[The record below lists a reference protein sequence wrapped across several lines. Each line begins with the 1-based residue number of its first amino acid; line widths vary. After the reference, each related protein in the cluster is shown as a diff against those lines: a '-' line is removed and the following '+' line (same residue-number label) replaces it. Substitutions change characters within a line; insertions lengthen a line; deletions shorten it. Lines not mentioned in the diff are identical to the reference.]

1 MNIQWGIRC
10 PRCQDVIY
18 SNSRHDWERCL
29 CGAVFIDGGWDYT
42 HTGWE
47 DGIHPSDIL
56 PESRHVERKQL
67 PFYFSDEDERAK
79 VLLRNTQEALKR
91 GEL

>member
-10 PRCQDVIY
+10 PKCQDVIY

-42 HTGWE
+42 RGGY
-47 DGIHPSDIL
+47 DSGLYGDDIL
-56 PESRHVERKQL
+56 PVSRKVERRKL
-67 PFYFSDEDERAK
+67 PFYYSDEPDRAS
-79 VLLRNTQEALKR
+79 VLLHNTKEMLAR

>member
-10 PRCQDVIY
+10 PKCQDVIF

-42 HTGWE
+42 RSGGDVNPFE
-47 DGIHPSDIL
+47 VEPV
-56 PESRHVERKQL
+56 SRKVERRGL
-67 PFYFSDEDERAK
+67 PFYFSDEPERAA
-79 VLLRNTQEALKR
+79 VLLHNTKEALAR

>member
-10 PRCQDVIY
+10 PKCQDVVY

-42 HTGWE
+42 RTGGVPATE
-47 DGIHPSDIL
+47 DFMV
-56 PESRHVERKQL
+56 SREVERKSL
-67 PFYFSDEDERAK
+67 PWYYSDEPERAK
-79 VLLRNTQEALKR
+79 VLLHNTQEALKR

>member
-1 MNIQWGIRC
+1 VNIQWGIRC
-10 PRCQDVIY
+10 PKCQDVVY

-42 HTGWE
+42 RIGGVPPT
-47 DGIHPSDIL
+47 
-56 PESRHVERKQL
+56 PEGMVSREVERKSL
-67 PFYFSDEDERAK
+67 PWYYSDEEERAK
-79 VLLRNTQEALKR
+79 VLLHNTQEGLKR

>member
-10 PRCQDVIY
+10 PKCQDVIY

-29 CGAVFIDGGWDYT
+29 WGAVYSDGGWDYDRV
-42 HTGWE
+42 GWDP
-47 DGIHPSDIL
+47 DGPF
-56 PESRHVERKQL
+56 PVRVSREVENRRAW
-67 PFYFSDEDERAK
+67 PWYYSDEKDRER
-79 VLLRNTQEALKR
+79 VLLRNTQEGLKR

>member
-10 PRCQDVIY
+10 PKCQDVIY
-18 SNSRHDWERCL
+18 SNSQHDWERCL
-29 CGAVFIDGGWDYT
+29 CGAVFIDGGWVYSRI
-42 HTGWE
+42 GGE
-47 DGIHPSDIL
+47 GVSIEDIL
-56 PESRHVERKQL
+56 RESRHVERKSL
-67 PFYFSDEDERAK
+67 PWYFSDEPERAE